1 MSADPLSRAI
11 PSPGG
16 EPLILVAE
24 ITHRVANEYAYA
36 ISSLHRAAVHAPD
49 DRSRASLRGA
59 AARLCAYAEAHR
71 ALRAPASTGLVD
83 LGEYLTS
90 LCAALSAASLA
101 DRGVRLTL
109 APEDMVL
116 VDSERCWHVGLLV
129 AELVNNAARH
139 AFGPEGGFIRIEL
152 SGGCGL
158 VTCRVAD
165 NGRAR
170 PYATLGCSSEVIA
183 GLALTLG
190 GDVERSVGP
199 GGTTAILTFPASH
212 DDEFRGVETEGLQ

>member
-1 MSADPLSRAI
+1 MSADPLFRTI
-11 PSPGG
+11 PPAGG

-36 ISSLHRAAVHAPD
+36 ISSLHRAAAEAPD
-49 DRSRASLRGA
+49 DCSRASLRGA
-59 AARLCAYAEAHR
+59 AARLWAYAEAHR
-71 ALRAPASTGLVD
+71 ALRAPASPGLVD
-83 LGEYLTS
+83 LGDYLTS
-90 LCAALSAASLA
+90 LCEALSAASLA
-101 DRGVRLTL
+101 DRGVHLTL

-170 PYATLGCSSEVIA
+170 PDTTLCSSGVIA
-183 GLALTLG
+183 GLALALG
-190 GDVERSVGP
+190 GDVERWLGP
-199 GGTTAILTFPASH
+199 NGTTAILTFPASNRAEVA
-212 DDEFRGVETEGLQ
+212 DVQMEGLQ